1 MIRQATSR
9 VSKNNEQLSRI
20 LRYRYAGLLCA
31 ALPAFSAGVARAQDN
46 SSTLPPVQVEAPKNR
61 ATPRQTAAT
70 STPSTRRR
78 TAQTNKPPKPD
89 TAQTA
94 AAPDDGNGPNNN
106 TSGPP
111 LQQVPGLDKTG
122 TKLGDLPASVQIIPH
137 QVVTEQGGTL
147 LRDAIWNASG
157 INSGG
162 QDSLGYF
169 DHFLIRGQIGRAH
182 V

>member
-1 MIRQATSR
+1 M
-9 VSKNNEQLSRI
+9 
-20 LRYRYAGLLCA
+20 LLCA
-31 ALPAFSAGVARAQDN
+31 TLPVFAAG
-46 SSTLPPVQVEAPKNR
+46 SSYAEEPTTLPPVQVEAPQTR
-61 ATPRQTAAT
+61 ATPKQTSA

-78 TAQTNKPPKPD
+78 AARTTKPPKPN
-89 TAQTA
+89 TQTA

-106 TSGPP
+106 NSGPP
-111 LQQVPGLDKTG
+111 LQQVPGLGKTG
-122 TKLGDLPASVQIIPH
+122 TKLADLPASVQIVPR

-169 DHFLIRGQIGRAH
+169 DHFLIRGLNAQVYTDGFSDGDQLGGL
-182 V
+182 